1 LGAVGVVMIAAA
13 FMAAACSSSSK
24 SSTSPTTASAG
35 SAPGSSATTGSPAST
50 GAAAPG
56 ETIKIGYICSC
67 TGPLA
72 SSVAV
77 NKRAYQ
83 AWVDATN
90 DAGGINGHKI
100 QLFTEDDASNPAKS
114 ITQIHTL
121 IDSDHVI
128 AIAAVDNSPGAWAP
142 YIKQKGVPVVG
153 TDGAQFQYFSD
164 PLFYYPGQ
172 TDDSLPASVVLGAK
186 KVGGK
191 KLAIIYCSESPA
203 CQQLVQPEKDASAKY
218 GVPLAYSTGVSASA
232 PNYTAQCLA
241 AQQSGADVLFIADAV
256 SVVESVAK
264 DCNAQGYKPWVLAS
278 DGAVG
283 SAFNKSP
290 GLSDHF
296 LSFQPQVPF
305 FVNNTPAT
313 QAMIAAFN
321 KYEPGLIND
330 PNYNGEVV
338 EAWTSGV
345 ALAEALKKGGLTPT
359 TTPTSQM
366 IMAGLNSFNGE
377 TLGGL
382 APPLTWKAGTPHL
395 VDCWFWM
402 GTSKGQFTLPFGS
415 QPDCVPGTA

>member
-1 LGAVGVVMIAAA
+1 VGILTIAVA
-13 FMAAACSSSSK
+13 FLAAACSSSSK
-24 SSTSPTTASAG
+24 SSTPPTSAAG
-35 SAPGSSATTGSPAST
+35 SASSAAGSSPTSASSAAGT
-50 GAAAPG
+50 AAAP
-56 ETIKIGYICSC
+56 IKIGYICSC
-67 TGPLA
+67 TSPLA
-72 SSVAV
+72 SSIKV

-90 DAGGINGHKI
+90 AAGGINGHQI
-100 QLFTEDDASNPAKS
+100 QLFTEDDASNPATS

-128 AIAAVDNSPGAWAP
+128 AIAAVDNTPGAWAS
-142 YIKQKGVPVVG
+142 YIQQKGVPVVG
-153 TDGAQFQYFSD
+153 TDGSQFQYYSN
-164 PLFYYPGQ
+164 PMFYYPGQ
-172 TDDSLPASVVLGAK
+172 TDDSLPAAVVLGAK
-186 KVGGK
+186 KVVPNGP

-203 CQQLVQPEKDASAKY
+203 CQELVQPEKTASTKY
-218 GVPLAYSTGVSASA
+218 NVPLVYSTGVSASA

-241 AQQSGADVLFIADAV
+241 AQQSGANVLFIADAV

-264 DCNAQGYKPWVLAS
+264 DCATQGYKPYVLAS

-283 SAFNKSP
+283 SAFNKLP
-290 GLSDHF
+290 GLSDKF

-305 FVNNTPAT
+305 FVNNTTAT
-313 QAMIAAFN
+313 QAMLAAFN
-321 KYEPGLIND
+321 KYQPGLISD

-345 ALAEALKKGGLTPT
+345 ALAQALKDGGLTPS

-366 IMAGLNSFNGE
+366 LVTGLNSFSNE

-382 APPLTWKAGTPHL
+382 APPLTWKAGTPHV

-402 GTSKGQFTLPFGS
+402 GTTNGQFTLPYGS
-415 QPDCVPGTA
+415 APDCVPATP

>member
-1 LGAVGVVMIAAA
+1 VGILTIAVA

-24 SSTSPTTASAG
+24 SSSTSPTSAAGSASSAAG
-35 SAPGSSATTGSPAST
+35 SAPSSSPTSASSAA
-50 GAAAPG
+50 AAAP
-56 ETIKIGYICSC
+56 IKIGYICSC
-67 TGPLA
+67 TSPLA
-72 SSVAV
+72 SSIKV
-77 NKRAYQ
+77 NKRSYQ

-90 DAGGINGHKI
+90 AAGGINGHQI
-100 QLFTEDDASNPAKS
+100 QLFTEDDASNPATS
-114 ITQIHTL
+114 ISQIHTL

-128 AIAAVDNSPGAWAP
+128 AIAAVDNTPGAWAP

-153 TDGAQFQYFSD
+153 TDGAQFEYYSN
-164 PLFYYPGQ
+164 PMFYYPGQ
-172 TDDSLPASVVLGAK
+172 TDDSLPAAVVLGAK

-203 CQQLVQPEKDASAKY
+203 CQELVQPEKNASTKY

-264 DCNAQGYKPWVLAS
+264 DCAAQGYKPWVLAS

-283 SAFNKSP
+283 SAFNKLP
-290 GLSDHF
+290 GLSNKF
-296 LSFQPQVPF
+296 LSFQPQIPF
-305 FVNNTPAT
+305 TVTDTPAT

-321 KYEPGLIND
+321 KYQPGLIND

-345 ALAEALKKGGLTPT
+345 ALAQALKAGGLTPS

-366 IMAGLNSFNGE
+366 LITGLNSFNKE

-382 APPLTWKAGTPHL
+382 APPLTWKAGTPHV

-402 GTSKGQFTLPFGS
+402 GTTNGQWNQPYGS
-415 QPDCVPGTA
+415 TPDCVPGTA